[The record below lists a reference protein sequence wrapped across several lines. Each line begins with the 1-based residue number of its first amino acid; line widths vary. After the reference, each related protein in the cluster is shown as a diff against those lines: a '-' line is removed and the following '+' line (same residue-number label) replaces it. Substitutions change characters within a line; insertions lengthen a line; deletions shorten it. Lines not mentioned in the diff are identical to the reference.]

1 MTTLSILGL
10 TGLCLALGFVLT
22 TTASRNNQ
30 LLVFPGV
37 HREQALDI
45 LALTEYLVETR
56 HYDAYVLVPDP
67 LFPGFEDSAIEPRS
81 SNEDAEDDAAEARGE
96 CTLEDNVRPGS
107 LTLIRYHSVGFEEY
121 QAQAKDS
128 ISELTSVLDFHLA
141 NCASLMVNRTL
152 MDSLAKPAG
161 GGGAPF
167 TAMLGVATDPC
178 AALLADRL
186 RIRRRA
192 AYDDGSATS
201 LLWGVLLGQGHA
213 TSHVAAYGTGLGGGG
228 SMGLYQKTRNVLQ
241 YYKVQM
247 WHARVYGPRVAAFR
261 SRHRVRPLYGEGPR
275 PLPCHMKGQ
284 VIITGADWGL
294 LEPQPLPPAV
304 KLVGPLRAGPSQAAA
319 ALQPPELAAHVAA
332 AEHGVAVIAFPPDYR
347 PPLRALLAVAEAVL
361 DLKQHIVW
369 QASAADIARVKQVY
383 LPLKHARKVLMMPDV
398 PVQDLL
404 AHANVVSIIT
414 AGSVQAIYA
423 AIYAAKPVM
432 AVPLNAAQE
441 DLVARLAAL
450 GAGQRLSRAEL
461 EGGAASYRVSVAIER
476 MSNVYSFT
484 ASMQQLSTQLRA
496 ALGRTTALERAA
508 AWVDYTAALD
518 DLGRQYLQP
527 LQAATGAAAPAAGG
541 GGGCMGLVAATNT
554 MAYLVIVGV
563 GVGAAVL
570 AGLVFHICTRV
581 PPPPKRKARLVLKEE
596 KEDDAEER
604 EHERVEA
611 EVVKRE
617 QEREG
622 LRERH
627 RAKEREKER
636 AREKERERERRRE
649 RERQQALR
657 DIAAEREA
665 EEQEERAR
673 DMAAAAARA
682 RTVHFQR
689 QEVEDVDEDD
699 DDDEDEGEQPR
710 QQEDEEEEEQDE
722 VDVPV
727 RTSRTGNS
735 KDKDA

>member
-1 MTTLSILGL
+1 MAMPPSKLGL
-10 TGLCLALGFVLT
+10 IAVCLALSFVLT
-22 TTASRNNQ
+22 KSSRNTQ

-37 HREQALDI
+37 HREQALDV
-45 LALTEYLVETR
+45 LALTEHLVETR

-67 LFPGFEDSAIEPRS
+67 LFGEFVDSAIDPRA
-81 SNEDAEDDAAEARGE
+81 SNEDVEDDAAEARGE
-96 CTLEDNVRPGS
+96 CMLEENVRPGS
-107 LTLIRYHSVGFEEY
+107 LTLIKYGSVGFEEY
-121 QAQAKDS
+121 QAHAKDS
-128 ISELTSVLDFHLA
+128 ISELTSGLDFHLA

-161 GGGAPF
+161 SGSSAGF

-178 AALLADRL
+178 ATLLADKL
-186 RIRRRA
+186 RIRRRV

-213 TSHVAAYGTGLGGGG
+213 TSHVAAYGTALGGGS
-228 SMGLYQKTRNVLQ
+228 SMGLYQRTRNVLQ

-247 WHARVYGPRVAAFR
+247 WHARVYAPRVAAFR
-261 SRHRVRPLYGEGPR
+261 SRHRVRQLYGEGPR

-284 VIITGADWGL
+284 VVITGADWGL

-304 KLVGPLRAGPSQAAA
+304 KLVGPLRVGPSAAGGG

-369 QASAADIARVKQVY
+369 QASEADIARVKQVY
-383 LPLKHARKVLMMPDV
+383 LPLKHARKVLMLPEV

-404 AHANVVSIIT
+404 AQTNVVSIIT

-423 AIYAAKPVM
+423 AIYAGKPVM

-484 ASMQQLSTQLRA
+484 SSMQQLSTQLRA
-496 ALGRTTALERAA
+496 ALGRSTALERAA

-527 LQAATGAAAPAAGG
+527 LAAATGAAAPAAGG
-541 GGGCMGLVAATNT
+541 GGGCMGLVSASNG
-554 MAYLVIVGV
+554 MAYLLIMGV

-596 KEDDAEER
+596 AEDAAEER
-604 EHERVEA
+604 EHDRVEA
-611 EVVKRE
+611 EAVQRE

-636 AREKERERERRRE
+636 AREKERERELRRE

-673 DMAAAAARA
+673 DTAAARA
-682 RTVHFQR
+682 RAVHFQR

-699 DDDEDEGEQPR
+699 DDDEP
-710 QQEDEEEEEQDE
+710 EQDD

-727 RTSRTGNS
+727 RTSRAGNSNS

>member
-1 MTTLSILGL
+1 MATQPSRPVLI
-10 TGLCLALGFVLT
+10 GLCLLSFYVLT
-22 TTASRNNQ
+22 KSSRNPQ
-30 LLVFPGV
+30 ILVFPGV
-37 HREQALDI
+37 HREQALDV
-45 LALTEYLVETR
+45 LALTEHLVETR

-67 LFPGFEDSAIEPRS
+67 LFPEFADSSIAPRAS
-81 SNEDAEDDAAEARGE
+81 SEDAADDAAEARGE
-96 CTLEDNVRPGS
+96 CTLEENLRPGS
-107 LTLIRYHSVGFEEY
+107 LTLINYPSVGFEEY
-121 QAQAKDS
+121 QAHAKDS

-152 MDSLAKPAG
+152 IDSLSKPAG
-161 GGGAPF
+161 GGGAGF

-178 AALLADRL
+178 ATLLADRL

-192 AYDDGSATS
+192 AYDDGSSSS

-213 TSHVAAYGTGLGGGG
+213 TSHVAAYGTALGGGS
-228 SMGLYQKTRNVLQ
+228 SMGLYQRARNVLQ

-247 WHARVYGPRVAAFR
+247 WHARTYGPRVAAFR
-261 SRHRVRPLYGEGPR
+261 SRHRVRQLYGEGPR
-275 PLPCHMKGQ
+275 PLPCNMKGQ

-304 KLVGPLRAGPSQAAA
+304 KLVGPLRAGPSAPGGG
-319 ALQPPELAAHVAA
+319 ALQPPELAAHVDA

-369 QASAADIARVKQVY
+369 QISEADIARVKQVY
-383 LPLKHARKVLMMPDV
+383 LPLKHARKVMMMPDV

-404 AHANVVSIIT
+404 AHSAVVSIIT
-414 AGSVQAIYA
+414 GGSVQAIYA

-432 AVPLNAAQE
+432 AVPLNAVQE

-450 GAGQRLSRAEL
+450 GAGQRLSRAEF

-484 ASMQQLSTQLRA
+484 AAMQQLSSQLRA
-496 ALGRTTALERAA
+496 ALGRGGALELAA
-508 AWVDYTAALD
+508 HWVDYTAQLD

-527 LQAATGAAAPAAGG
+527 LAAATGAAAPAAGG
-541 GGGCMGLVAATNT
+541 GGGCMGVVGATNSL
-554 MAYLVIVGV
+554 AYLLIVGV
-563 GVGAAVL
+563 GVGAAAF

-596 KEDDAEER
+596 QADTAEER

-611 EVVKRE
+611 EAVRRE

-665 EEQEERAR
+665 EEAEERAR
-673 DMAAAAARA
+673 EEAEARA
-682 RTVHFQR
+682 RAARYQQR
-689 QEVEDVDEDD
+689 QEVEDVDEE
-699 DDDEDEGEQPR
+699 EDE
-710 QQEDEEEEEQDE
+710 EDEEEDN
-722 VDVPV
+722 VDLPV
-727 RTSRTGNS
+727 RTSRAGNS